1 MPVMESN
8 APKRPPVLPLTETTR
23 WRGQELDVYTVDR
36 GVEHGFILSNL
47 YVDGNLL
54 VTRRVGYL
62 STWEP
67 AQVSRLMKYHQE
79 TLLREIQGGALD
91 EELVALFDGKLPW
104 TVATP
109 SPSPTPAPMPAVT
122 VGQLLALPP
131 PPPPP
136 AIPANALTPT
146 PSPAT
151 GPQQLIL
158 TVETPTALLPRLVGS
173 AQGLRV
179 PATVAVQD
187 GTRVEVAVR
196 FLGRPIHQFYV
207 PGTVTGPPT
216 ITGEVTVM
224 VDPADQAA
232 VERVVDFAR
241 GVFDPTTDRKTP
253 RARCGFPV
261 SVTLPHGVAQPGR
274 ALNISEGGLMLGRMP
289 PLMDG
294 TRVTI
299 SITVPNAP
307 PLLIPAQACWFR
319 TDGEPLTGV
328 QWLHEGDTQTRVA
341 AVVAQLLKTG

>member
-158 TVETPTALLPRLVGS
+158 TMETPTALLPRLVGS

>member
-1 MPVMESN
+1 MFPMESA

-23 WRGQELDVYTVDR
+23 WRGQDLDVYTVDR
-36 GVEHGFILSNL
+36 GVEHSFILSNL

-62 STWEP
+62 SSWEP

-79 TLLREIQGGALD
+79 QLLREIQGGALD

-109 SPSPTPAPMPAVT
+109 SPTPAPMPAVT
-122 VGQLLALPP
+122 MAQVLAPPTPPLPP
-131 PPPPP
+131 AP
-136 AIPANALTPT
+136 ATPAAFTPT
-146 PSPAT
+146 PNFAAS
-151 GPQQLIL
+151 GPPQLIL

-173 AQGLRV
+173 AQGIRV
-179 PATVAVQD
+179 PATTPVSD

-299 SITVPNAP
+299 AITLPNAQ
-307 PLLIPAQACWFR
+307 PLTIPAQSCWFR

-328 QWLHEGDTQTRVA
+328 QWLHEGDTQARVA